1 MAIKKFQ
8 YEHALAQSNDYQ
20 LNLESGMRRVVLL
33 KAEYQDCQVTVDKAQ
48 VEKHNFLESY
58 AEKHYFLG
66 DNLHNDKHCFIA
78 KGDVTTICRRLSVD
92 AYSIEQLRDVH
103 KILKNGRFEKN
114 MDGNSLQIGRRK
126 TYLGAKKSIT
136 YHTIITHQHILFP
149 LKIKAKQHSNF
160 QLQQPI
166 STCFT
171 IKTKAKQHSN
181 FQLLL
186 HVYKATLQLQQL
198 ASNFS

>member
-1 MAIKKFQ
+1 MN
-8 YEHALAQSNDYQ
+8 H
-20 LNLESGMRRVVLL
+20 VVLL
-33 KAEYQDCQVTVDKAQ
+33 EAEEKVIQVTVEKAQ
-48 VEKHNFLESY
+48 VAKQSFLDY
-58 AEKHYFLG
+58 HAKRHYFLG
-66 DNLHNDKHCFIA
+66 DNLQNDKHCFIA
-78 KGDVTTICRRLSVD
+78 KGDVTTICRRLRID

-103 KILKNGRFEKN
+103 KILKNGIFEQN

-186 HVYKATLQLQQL
+186 HVYKATLQLQQI